1 VPEQHQ
7 AIITWADAEGTDLAT
22 LTAAGITVTGRAGRM
37 RASFHLWNNESDVL
51 AVARALKKVAAQ

>member
-1 VPEQHQ
+1 
-7 AIITWADAEGTDLAT
+7 
-22 LTAAGITVTGRAGRM
+22 M